1 MNTLN
6 IFNQFPQDY
15 DLTILQTFFA
25 KGAKQDNGR
34 WSTPSISMV
43 AKDNNTGKKYLKIR
57 IFLIIM
63 TIFLLKKSNLYN
75 VQIDN

>member
-43 AKDNNTGKKYLKIR
+43 AKDNNTGKKYLCEI
-57 IFLIIM
+57 
-63 TIFLLKKSNLYN
+63 
-75 VQIDN
+75 